1 MFVREL
7 KQKIGPKDWSKKLYF
22 INTYSI
28 YVLPLS
34 LFQYIIPIS
43 VILVTHTQII
53 GIVRQRTQAATSF
66 RHSNRADVTIRK
78 SRKTKQILLII
89 TLMFLSHLYLIF
101 LSLFQYIIPIS
112 VILVTHT
119 QIIGIVRQR
128 TQAATS
134 FRHSNRADVT
144 IRKSRKTTQILLII
158 ALMFGAHWLP
168 YHIYTIGECFSSI
181 YIY

>member
-1 MFVREL
+1 ME
-7 KQKIGPKDWSKKLYF
+7 G
-22 INTYSI
+22 
-28 YVLPLS
+28 
-34 LFQYIIPIS
+34 
-43 VILVTHTQII
+43 
-53 GIVRQRTQAATSF
+53 
-66 RHSNRADVTIRK
+66 
-78 SRKTKQILLII
+78 TKQIKLISFHQCSINYEVETTWICLISWDHKTSILSRYILL
-89 TLMFLSHLYLIF
+89 LSFFL
-101 LSLFQYIIPIS
+101 YIIPIS